1 MSNRLDLQNRRD
13 QLADAYRAVQNARNE
28 LLPNLDLT
36 ASATLPTDPDRDRA
50 GLDFD
55 PDEISFQAGVTF
67 GLPLDREIERLN
79 IRQAQINL
87 ERRRRDYD
95 EFRDTVAINVR
106 GAVRGIDSAL
116 FSLQIQEQG
125 IEVAQ
130 QEKASID
137 AAPDRASSR
146 DNAEAIDRL
155 LRAQDQRDDAKRNL
169 EVSILEYLRDTG
181 QLRINPE
188 GSILPLRGMEFSQ
201 KSDDQ
206 EPKTPGENAA
216 TPPPMAE

>member
-13 QLADAYRAVQNARNE
+13 QLADAYRAVHNARND
-28 LLPNLDLT
+28 LLPDLNLD
-36 ASATLPTDPDRDRA
+36 ASATLPTDPNRDRA

-55 PDEISFQAGVTF
+55 FDEISFQAGVTF

-79 IRQAQINL
+79 IRQAQIRL
-87 ERRRRDYD
+87 ERARRSYD
-95 EFRDTVAINVR
+95 EFRDNVAIGVR
-106 GAVRGIDSAL
+106 GAVRGINSAL
-116 FSLQIQEQG
+116 FSLQIQERG
-125 IEVAQ
+125 IEVAEQ
-130 QEKASID
+130 RKASID
-137 AAPDRASSR
+137 ADPDRATSR
-146 DNAEAIDRL
+146 DNAQAIDEL
-155 LRAQDQRDDAKRNL
+155 LRVQDERDRAKRDL

-181 QLRINPE
+181 QLRVNEE
-188 GSILPLRGMEFSQ
+188 GSIQPLRGMEFTQ